1 VVGVSGGAP
10 IVLALNCGS
19 SSLKFGL
26 YRVEGRAVA
35 QLLDG
40 EIEAIGDPEGSWS
53 ARTQAG
59 PIASGPLALDR
70 HALALPRIQHLLA
83 RNGLPPPTAIGHRIV
98 HGGAKV
104 RDHAVIDE
112 GVLDDLR
119 DAAAFDPLHAPAAL
133 EVIGWA
139 REFFKGFPQVA
150 CLDTAF
156 HRRMPDE
163 ARSFPLPVELRAAG
177 IERYGF
183 HGLSCESIVRQL
195 GENLPDR
202 LVIAHLGAG
211 SSVTAVKKGRS
222 IDTSMGLTPTGGM
235 MMASRSGDL
244 DPGLLIYLMRTRGL
258 DADALET
265 LVDRQSGLLGVSDLS
280 GDPRRLRQAGGA
292 NTDARLALTMFAYAA
307 RKQVAAMASALEG
320 LDLLVFTGGIGKYDA
335 KTRKTIRTGL
345 SWLRP
350 KVRVLASRED
360 EQIARHTSRLVWR
373 EVGAP

>member
-1 VVGVSGGAP
+1 MVGVTGDP
-10 IVLALNCGS
+10 VVLALNCGS

-26 YRVEGRAVA
+26 YRVEDRTVA

-40 EIEAIGDPEGSWS
+40 EIEAIGDPEGTWS
-53 ARTQAG
+53 ARTRAG
-59 PIASGPLALDR
+59 PIASGPMALDR
-70 HALALPRIQHLLA
+70 HAQALPRIQDLLA
-83 RNGLPPPTAIGHRIV
+83 RTGLPAPIAVGHRIV

-112 GVLDDLR
+112 SVLADLR
-119 DAAAFDPLHAPAAL
+119 NAAAFDPLHAPAAL
-133 EVIGWA
+133 EVIGSA
-139 REFFKGFPQVA
+139 RELFGGLPQIA
-150 CLDTAF
+150 CVDTAF

-163 ARSFPLPVELRAAG
+163 ARSFPLPAELRAAG

-195 GENLPDR
+195 ATDLPDR

-211 SSVTAVKKGRS
+211 SSVTAVRKGRS

-235 MMASRSGDL
+235 MMASRTGDL

-265 LVDRQSGLLGVSDLS
+265 LVDRESGLLGVSDLS
-280 GDPRRLRQAGGA
+280 GDPRRLRQAGDA
-292 NTDARLALTMFAYAA
+292 NADARLALTMFAYAA

-320 LDLLVFTGGIGKYDA
+320 LDLLVFTGGIGEHDD
-335 KTRKTIRTGL
+335 KTRETIRKGL

-350 KVRVLASRED
+350 KVRVLASREN
-360 EQIARHTSRLVWR
+360 EQIACHTALLVRR
-373 EVGAP
+373 EEGAL